1 VTTAPA
7 SVDDVRA
14 FVREHDRVRVCGW
27 GSKPGLSAG
36 ASLSIVRLDGIVE
49 YDPHEFVV
57 TVQAGMTVHALQTA
71 LAERGQVLPFDPPF
85 ADRGAT
91 VGGTIASGLSGA
103 GRMRYGGVRDFLLGV
118 TFVDAT
124 GELVRG
130 GGRVVKNAAGFDVP
144 KLMIGSAGD
153 LGVIVEATFKIFPAP
168 ERRATV
174 VARPAA
180 WADALAHLMAL
191 GRGATE
197 LEALDLGAGP
207 ELAVRVGG
215 RGGAVRATA
224 ERLAA
229 ALACPSEILA
239 DAADESYW
247 RAAAAFT
254 WAPEGASL
262 LKAPVHPGALEAC
275 ERACAASA
283 VPIAR
288 RYSAGGHLAWVGFP
302 ADGSSD
308 DVRVMRA
315 DFGGPLIGLTGPHA
329 GAFQRPRWTG
339 AFGQRLRQAFDP
351 TGKFRV
357 HGEAGPAPRS

>member
-1 VTTAPA
+1 M
-7 SVDDVRA
+7 
-14 FVREHDRVRVCGW
+14 RVCG
-27 GSKPGLSAG
+27 GSSKPGLSAG
-36 ASLSIVRLDGIVE
+36 ANLSMARLDGIVE

-57 TVQAGMTVHALQTA
+57 TVHAGMTLRALHTA
-71 LAERGQVLPFDPPF
+71 LAERGQALPFDPPF

-91 VGGTIASGLSGA
+91 IGGTIASGLSGA

-118 TFVDAT
+118 TFVNAA

-153 LGVIVEATFKIFPAP
+153 LGVIVEATFKVFPSP

-174 VARPAA
+174 VARPTA
-180 WADALAHLMAL
+180 WAEALAHLTAL

-224 ERLAA
+224 ERLAQ
-229 ALACPSEILA
+229 ALACPAEILV
-239 DAADESYW
+239 DAADEAYW

-275 ERACAASA
+275 ERACEATSVA
-283 VPIAR
+283 VAR
-288 RYSAGGHLAWVGFP
+288 RYSAGGHLAWVSFP
-302 ADGSSD
+302 AGGSPED
-308 DVRVMRA
+308 ARRMQA
-315 DFGGPLIGLTGPHA
+315 EFGGPLTGLTGPHA
-329 GAFQRPRWTG
+329 GAFLRPRWAGTFG
-339 AFGQRLRQAFDP
+339 ARLRQAFDP
-351 TGKFRV
+351 TGKFRA
-357 HGEAGPAPRS
+357 HEEAGLAPRS